1 MKRTNPLYS
10 SPEAFLL
17 ASVIAPHM
25 GAYSAHLQ
33 SGRYASST
41 IHGYILGLVHFAT
54 WMAQDK
60 LSVDLLDEI
69 TINRFLVEHLPH
81 CDCPSPVKRDI
92 FDLRATLGHL
102 LIVLRERGVVI
113 EPSAPTGDIA
123 DELNRYNAYMRNVR
137 GLCAFHAIRP
147 LNPSASGH

>member
-1 MKRTNPLYS
+1 MILLPEVIIMKRTNPLYS

-17 ASVIAPHM
+17 ASVLAPHM

-60 LSVDLLDEI
+60 LSVELLDEI
-69 TINRFLVEHLPH
+69 AINRFLAEHLP
-81 CDCPSPVKRDI
+81 S
-92 FDLRATLGHL
+92 LRFWDG
-102 LIVLRERGVVI
+102 
-113 EPSAPTGDIA
+113 SNA
-123 DELNRYNAYMRNVR
+123 DTK
-137 GLCAFHAIRP
+137 
-147 LNPSASGH
+147 SASGRESSVMPMISSFAVGGRRNKPWPPCRI

>member
-17 ASVIAPHM
+17 ASVLAPHM

-60 LSVDLLDEI
+60 LSVELLDEI
-69 TINRFLVEHLPH
+69 AINRFLAEHLPH
-81 CDCPSPVKRDI
+81 CDFGMEATRI
-92 FDLRATLGHL
+92 RRALRVANRL
-102 LIVLRERGVVI
+102 LCR
-113 EPSAPTGDIA
+113 
-123 DELNRYNAYMRNVR
+123 
-137 GLCAFHAIRP
+137 
-147 LNPSASGH
+147 